1 MGGSVGRP
9 RGHRVKIVV
18 APDSFKECLS
28 ALRVAE
34 AIARGLRRA
43 DPEAEVVLVP
53 MADGGE
59 GTVDAVVEA
68 TGGRR
73 LRTTVTGPLG
83 DPVAAT
89 FGVTGDGA
97 TAVMEMAQASGLPL
111 VPPQRRNPLVTTTYG
126 TGELIGE
133 ALAEGVRTVIIGI
146 GGSATVDGGAGM
158 AQALGVKL
166 TDASGR
172 ELGWGGGELGR
183 LAHVDV
189 GGLEERVLGVRFRVA
204 CDVTNPLLG
213 ERGAARV
220 YGPQKGATP
229 EMVAV
234 LERDLTRFARII
246 ARDLGVEVAKVPGA
260 GAAGGLGAGLKAS
273 LAAELVPG
281 VEVVAEA
288 VGLAEKMAGADLVI
302 TGEGKLDGQ
311 SAFGKTPVGVA
322 RLAKKEGIPV
332 VALAGA
338 LGADV
343 ERVLAHGI
351 DAYFGIADGPLR
363 YEESLARAGEL
374 LASAA
379 EQCLRLWRSGRGARP
394 VGADDR

>member
-1 MGGSVGRP
+1 
-9 RGHRVKIVV
+9 VKIVV

-83 DPVAAT
+83 DPVEAT

-260 GAAGGLGAGLKAS
+260 GAAGGLGAGLKAF

-379 EQCLRLWRSGRGARP
+379 EQCLRLWLSGRGARP

>member
-1 MGGSVGRP
+1 
-9 RGHRVKIVV
+9 VKIVV

-28 ALRVAE
+28 ALQVAE

-43 DPEAEVVLVP
+43 DPGAELLLVP

-73 LRTTVTGPLG
+73 LRRTVTGPLG
-83 DPVAAT
+83 DPVEAT
-89 FGVTGDGA
+89 FGVTGDGE
-97 TAVMEMAQASGLPL
+97 TAVIEMAQASGLPL
-111 VPPQRRNPLVTTTYG
+111 VAPGRRNPLGTTTYG

-158 AQALGVKL
+158 AQALGVRL
-166 TDASGR
+166 TDRSGR
-172 ELGWGGGELGR
+172 ELGWGGGDLGR
-183 LAHVDV
+183 LAHVDG
-189 GGLEERVLGVRFRVA
+189 GGLEEGVLGVRFRVA

-229 EMVAV
+229 EMVV
-234 LERDLTRFARII
+234 RLERNLTRFARIV
-246 ARDLGVEVAKVPGA
+246 ARDLGVEVAEVPGG
-260 GAAGGLGAGLKAS
+260 GAAGGLGAGLKAF
-273 LAAELVPG
+273 LGAELVPG
-281 VEVVAEA
+281 AEVVAEA

-322 RLAKKEGIPV
+322 GLAKRRGIPV

-338 LGADV
+338 LGAGV
-343 ERVLAHGI
+343 ERVLACGI
-351 DAYFGIADGPLR
+351 DAYFAIADGPLR
-363 YEESLARAGEL
+363 YEDSLARAGEL
-374 LASAA
+374 LASTA
-379 EQCLRLWRSGRGARP
+379 EQCLRLWLAGRSSPSPG
-394 VGADDR
+394 

>member
-1 MGGSVGRP
+1 
-9 RGHRVKIVV
+9 VKVVV

-28 ALRVAE
+28 ALQVAE
-34 AIARGLRRA
+34 AVARGLRRA
-43 DPEAEVVLVP
+43 DAAAEVVLVP

-59 GTVDAVVEA
+59 GTVDAVVDA

-83 DPVAAT
+83 DPVEAT
-89 FGVTGDGA
+89 FGVSGDGE
-97 TAVMEMAQASGLPL
+97 TAVIEMAQASGLPL
-111 VPPQRRNPLVTTTYG
+111 VPPRRRNPLRTTTYG

-189 GGLEERVLGVRFRVA
+189 GGLEERTLGVRFRVA

-229 EMVAV
+229 EMVEV
-234 LERDLTRFARII
+234 LERNLARFARVV
-246 ARDLGVEVAKVPGA
+246 AHDLRVEVAKVPGG
-260 GAAGGLGAGLKAS
+260 GAAGGLGAGLKAF
-273 LAAELVPG
+273 LGAELVAG
-281 VEVVAEA
+281 VEVVADA
-288 VGLAEKMAGADLVI
+288 VGLAGKMAGADLVI
-302 TGEGKLDGQ
+302 TGEGKLDAQ

-322 RLAKKEGIPV
+322 RLAKKQGIPV

-338 LGADV
+338 LGGGA
-343 ERVLAHGI
+343 ERVLAEGI
-351 DAYFGIADGPLR
+351 DAYFSIADGPLG
-363 YEESLARAGEL
+363 YEDSLARAAEL
-374 LASAA
+374 LACAA
-379 EQCLRLWRSGRGARP
+379 EQCLRLWLSGKGARP
-394 VGADDR
+394 VGTEPE